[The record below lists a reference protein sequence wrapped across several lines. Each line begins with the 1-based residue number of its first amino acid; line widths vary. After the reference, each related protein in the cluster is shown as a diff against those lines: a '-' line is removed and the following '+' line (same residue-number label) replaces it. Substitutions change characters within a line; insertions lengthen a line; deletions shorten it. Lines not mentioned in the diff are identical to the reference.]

1 MMRLKIN
8 RAIFLLALVIA
19 SSQADAQKIKKTVF
33 IIADGIPADVIE
45 RMELPNMK
53 KIINDGS
60 YTRMSVGGDKNSY
73 NQTPTISAVGYNSLL
88 TSVWVNKHN
97 VPDNDIKAP
106 NYNYQNIF
114 RIFKEQYPNKKT
126 AIFSSWTD
134 NRTKLLGDGLK
145 EAGNFKVDTYFD
157 GYELDTVR
165 FKHDKARDFMN
176 KIDEQVVD
184 AAAATIK
191 KDAPDLSWI
200 YLEYTDDMGHMYGDS
215 PQFEVAV
222 RKLDAQLGK
231 IYQAINQREINNNE
245 EWLLAI
251 TTDHGR
257 DEKTGKN
264 HGGQSDRQRSTWMV
278 SNYKPLNSYATYYR
292 PAIVDI
298 MPSIA
303 RFMDVKLPKE
313 VSYEMD
319 GTPFIGDVSIAQV
332 ETNFIHGSIDINWKA
347 LKKEGK
353 VKIYL
358 SRTNNFKT
366 GGKDDYELLGEVDV
380 AQKHA
385 LINVEKYPSDFYKVV
400 LEAPSNTLNKWIVL
414 SK

>member
-1 MMRLKIN
+1 
-8 RAIFLLALVIA
+8 
-19 SSQADAQKIKKTVF
+19 
-33 IIADGIPADVIE
+33 
-45 RMELPNMK
+45 
-53 KIINDGS
+53 
-60 YTRMSVGGDKNSY
+60 
-73 NQTPTISAVGYNSLL
+73 
-88 TSVWVNKHN
+88 
-97 VPDNDIKAP
+97 
-106 NYNYQNIF
+106 
-114 RIFKEQYPNKKT
+114 KEQYPNKKT

-400 LEAPSNTLNKWIVL
+400 LEAPSNTVNKWIVL